1 VLALPKD
8 EAHGCGNSVTVF
20 WQLVHDCHFTGYKM
34 DSVITASR
42 TQGRGKEED
51 LWHGYSTAVN
61 SILVLI
67 TPLQAVREESLP
79 QQRFSLH

>member
-1 VLALPKD
+1 
-8 EAHGCGNSVTVF
+8 
-20 WQLVHDCHFTGYKM
+20 M